1 MPDTVSK
8 TDNFLKA
15 IEKYAEQ
22 QRTQIESE
30 AEDFKQKELDKAEEE
45 GLREAYGLIQKKM
58 TDIKINIAG
67 DLSRAENASRKK
79 TFTRRK
85 EIEDSVFEEAER
97 KLRKY
102 TETEKYLERLSK
114 SAKEISSVLTAKDT
128 VLYVRAQDMKYAGKI
143 KAAFGRDCQI
153 EASDEISIGGVI
165 GVSKSMGLL
174 ADETLDSGLLQQHDW
189 FCENSGLKVTE

>member
-102 TETEKYLERLSK
+102 TETEKYLERLSNAYGK
-114 SAKEISSVLTAKDT
+114 GYSALCQSSGYEICRQNKGSLRKR
-128 VLYVRAQDMKYAGKI
+128 L
-143 KAAFGRDCQI
+143 
-153 EASDEISIGGVI
+153 SDR
-165 GVSKSMGLL
+165 GLR
-174 ADETLDSGLLQQHDW
+174 
-189 FCENSGLKVTE
+189 